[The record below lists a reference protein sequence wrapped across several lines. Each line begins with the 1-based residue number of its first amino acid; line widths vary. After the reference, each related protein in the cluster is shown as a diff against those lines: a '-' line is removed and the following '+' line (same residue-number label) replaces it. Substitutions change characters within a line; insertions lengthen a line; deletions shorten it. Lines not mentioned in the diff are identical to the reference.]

1 MTMTIVDLL
10 NELAVRYGAT
20 IVLSTATQPAFKER
34 ERFPGLRNVR
44 EIIAAPSALAD
55 RLRRVQ
61 IRWPATTT
69 EPESYAEIATEIAAR
84 LKARAICSRS
94 HPNACPSGLIIKLKL

>member
-1 MTMTIVDLL
+1 LDEAQCLPLDMTMTIVDLL
-10 NELAVRYGAT
+10 NELAVRYSAT

-34 ERFPGLRNVR
+34 ERFPGLRNVH

-61 IRWPATTT
+61 IRWPATVAQTHT
-69 EPESYAEIATEIAAR
+69 
-84 LKARAICSRS
+84 SRS
-94 HPNACPSGLIIKLKL
+94 RRRLPTMYVDWRLPKSIGT